1 MQRGEV
7 SSEYRINIQNLAV
20 EEVIIAFKSK
30 FIELL
35 GNEFYTEYKKEILFA
50 VSVNEMECWLLPIY
64 FPNTLSKA
72 SKTENCINTLN
83 TVLKQKEGFYINEK
97 RIEFYEKIS
106 KHFKKRLDI
115 EKYASKNPSFN
126 NFIQEVKDKI
136 LA

>member
-1 MQRGEV
+1 
-7 SSEYRINIQNLAV
+7 
-20 EEVIIAFKSK
+20 
-30 FIELL
+30 
-35 GNEFYTEYKKEILFA
+35 
-50 VSVNEMECWLLPIY
+50 MECWLLPIY
-64 FPNTLSKA
+64 FRNALSKA